1 MLMDRSL
8 RLLSSDW
15 ISRILWLLVP
25 LLLILHFL
33 VPAAWQGVLMGV
45 GVVVFVAI
53 PLRAIYLLR
62 VAKRNEQEKTQLSS
76 KQRKCLDRIE
86 GVLSLLLWIV
96 FFGVVV
102 YCVFFR

>member
-33 VPAAWQGVLMGV
+33 APAAWQGVLMGV
-45 GVVVFVAI
+45 GVVVLVAI

-62 VAKRNEQEKTQLSS
+62 VAKRNEQEKTQLNS
-76 KQRKCLDRIE
+76 KRRKCLDRIE
-86 GVLSLLLWIV
+86 GVLNLLLWIV
-96 FFGVVV
+96 LFGVVV
-102 YCVFFR
+102 YCAFFR